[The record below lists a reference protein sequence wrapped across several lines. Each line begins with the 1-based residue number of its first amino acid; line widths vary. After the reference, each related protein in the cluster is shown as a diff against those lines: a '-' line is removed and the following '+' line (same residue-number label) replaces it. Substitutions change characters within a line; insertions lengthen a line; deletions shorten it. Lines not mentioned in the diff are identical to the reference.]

1 MANLPISDLPFS
13 VKKWLRRP
21 NACLFTTFFDPDYL
35 RLSMIFKTFLGAAA
49 ALAIVSQASAADLG
63 SKKPA
68 PAPTPLPYF
77 LFSDTQVSYSF
88 YTAAKEPGING
99 PIQKHVLSVTHFDV
113 TKWGTNF
120 ANIDFLKSNNF
131 DPATGTGADGAL
143 EAYALYRGT
152 LSGNYLAGAKT
163 FSAGLL
169 KDVSLAAGF
178 DVNTKNTQFAPQK
191 RLLVGGVQFAF
202 DVPGYLNVSVL
213 AGKEYSHCGLGSFCT
228 TNPEFNTNAHIEVSY
243 MQPLAFTGLPLSFG
257 GYTNFVTPKGKDVFG
272 FNTKLEILSDNRLTL
287 DFGKVAFGKAKT
299 IDTFVGYRYWLNKFG
314 NDHKL
319 PASGGA
325 IENQIYV
332 GAAFHI

>member
-1 MANLPISDLPFS
+1 M
-13 VKKWLRRP
+13 
-21 NACLFTTFFDPDYL
+21 T
-35 RLSMIFKTFLGAAA
+35 FKTFLGAAA

-88 YTAAKEPGING
+88 YTAAKEPGPTTNG
-99 PIQKHVLSVTHFDV
+99 PIQKHVISITHFDV

-120 ANIDFLKSNNF
+120 VNVDFLRSNHF
-131 DPATGTGADGAL
+131 DPANNSGNGAL
-143 EAYALYRGT
+143 EVYGLYRGT

-163 FSAGLL
+163 FSAGPL
-169 KDVSLAAGF
+169 KDVSLEAGF
-178 DVNTKNTQFAPQK
+178 DANTKNTFFAPQK
-191 RLLVGGVQFAF
+191 RLLVAGLQFAF
-202 DVPGYLNVSVL
+202 DVPGFLNVAVL
-213 AGKEYSHCGLGSFCT
+213 AGKEYNHCGACSTAGQNLD
-228 TNPEFNTNAHIEVSY
+228 PEFKTNAHIEIAY

-257 GYTNFVTPKGKDVFG
+257 GYTNIVTPKGKDGANVQ
-272 FNTKLEILSDNRLTL
+272 TKTEILSDNRLTL

-314 NDHKL
+314 NPSH
-319 PASGGA
+319 GGNTGGT